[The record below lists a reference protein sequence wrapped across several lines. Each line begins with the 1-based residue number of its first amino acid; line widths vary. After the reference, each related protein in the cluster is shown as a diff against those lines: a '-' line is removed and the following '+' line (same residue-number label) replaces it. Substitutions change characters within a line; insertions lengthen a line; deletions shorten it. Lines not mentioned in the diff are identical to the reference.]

1 MQDTELVVTAT
12 LYLASE
18 DFYTST
24 KISSPASAGTR
35 VLVCGQ
41 NIISTYFLT
50 FVEPRLSSAGCLA
63 AKTGRGEGGM
73 LCVEK

>member
-24 KISSPASAGTR
+24 KISNPASAGTR

-41 NIISTYFLT
+41 NIIRTYFLLLLNPARRRRDG
-50 FVEPRLSSAGCLA
+50 VKE
-63 AKTGRGEGGM
+63 EYY
-73 LCVEK
+73 V